1 MNHNVK
7 FNLNGLPVEVQVKSN
22 EKLLDVLRNKLGVT
36 SPKFGCG
43 VGECGAC
50 TVLIDGLSVRSCITF
65 AVEVEGKDVV
75 TLEGLQKEGP
85 TKIQKAFIQHN
96 AFQCGFC
103 APGFVMSTTEL
114 IAKNPSPSEEEI
126 RHALAGNLCRCT
138 GYQNIVDAVNEIS
151 AENKEEGRE

>member
-1 MNHNVK
+1 MNHTVK

-22 EKLLDVLRNKLGVT
+22 EKLLDVLRDKLGVT
-36 SPKFGCG
+36 SPKYGCG

-65 AVEVEGKDVV
+65 AVEVEGKDIV
-75 TLEGLQKEGP
+75 TLEGLQADGP
-85 TKIQKAFIQHN
+85 TKIQKAFIKHN

-103 APGFVMSTTEL
+103 APGFVMSATEL
-114 IAKNPSPSEEEI
+114 IEKNPSPTEDEI

-138 GYQNIVDAVNEIS
+138 GYQNIVDAMNEVS
-151 AENKEEGRE
+151 RESKGEGR

>member
-1 MNHNVK
+1 MNHTVK

-22 EKLLDVLRNKLGVT
+22 EKLLDVLRDKLGVT

-75 TLEGLQKEGP
+75 TLEGLQADGP
-85 TKIQKAFIQHN
+85 TEIQKAFINHN

-103 APGFVMSTTEL
+103 APGFVMSATEL
-114 IAKNPSPSEEEI
+114 ISKNPTPNEEEI

-138 GYQNIVDAVNEIS
+138 GYQNIVDAMNEVS
-151 AENKEEGRE
+151 GKNKEGSK

>member
-1 MNHNVK
+1 MNHTVK

-22 EKLLDVLRNKLGVT
+22 EKLLDVLRDKLGMT

-50 TVLIDGLSVRSCITF
+50 TVLINGLSVRSCITF

-75 TLEGLQKEGP
+75 TLEGLQDEGP

-103 APGFVMSTTEL
+103 APGFVMSATEL
-114 IAKNPSPSEEEI
+114 LEKNPTPAEEEI

-138 GYQNIVDAVNEIS
+138 GYKNIVDAMNEVS
-151 AENKEEGRE
+151 AENKEGGR

>member
-1 MNHNVK
+1 MNHTVK
-7 FNLNGLPVEVQVKSN
+7 FNLNGSPVEVQVKSN
-22 EKLLDVLRNKLGVT
+22 EKLLDVLRDKLGVT

-75 TLEGLQKEGP
+75 SLEGIQADGP
-85 TKIQKAFIQHN
+85 TKIQKAFIKNN

-103 APGFVMSTTEL
+103 APGFVMSATEL
-114 IAKNPSPSEEEI
+114 IEKNPSPTEEEI
-126 RHALAGNLCRCT
+126 RHALSGNLCRCT
-138 GYQNIVDAVNEIS
+138 GYKNIVDAMNEVS
-151 AENKEEGRE
+151 QENKEEGR